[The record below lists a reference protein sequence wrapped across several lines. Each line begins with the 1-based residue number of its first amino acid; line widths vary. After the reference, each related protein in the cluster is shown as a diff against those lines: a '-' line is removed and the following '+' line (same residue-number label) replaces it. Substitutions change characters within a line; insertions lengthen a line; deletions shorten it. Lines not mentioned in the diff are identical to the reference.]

1 MHSCTPRIRAVAR
14 LRLLGLA
21 CCAAAVACALL
32 AWRPALDRAVLT
44 WTGDE
49 LVLVLGWALACAL
62 SAWLA
67 LVSTACAI
75 ALHRSDP
82 VAIAPLLAV
91 APAFVRRIVEA
102 ALVVSCVAGTA
113 PAAHAIG
120 SDPGAAPSPTVV
132 VHVRP
137 DGVFAATAIEEP
149 VVRGTAPAPPTSTR
163 PTPPPTTAART
174 ASTTTVPQRSAAPT
188 PPGPTAPPATAA
200 PIEPTPYRRATPAT
214 TARDAVGKTA
224 PQPTARTHVVQPG
237 DNLWT
242 IAHAAMVAARGDATT
257 ADVAPYWRAVID
269 ANRSSLRS
277 GDPNLIFPGEL
288 VALPP
293 HAGLP

>member
-1 MHSCTPRIRAVAR
+1 MHSCTPRIRGFAL
-14 LRLLGLA
+14 LRLVGIA
-21 CCAAAVACALL
+21 CGAAAVACALV
-32 AWRPALDRAVLT
+32 AWRPAPDGAVLT

-49 LVLVLGWALACAL
+49 VALVGGWALACAL

-75 ALHRSDP
+75 ALHRRDP

-91 APAFVRRIVEA
+91 APTFVRRIVEA
-102 ALVVSCVAGTA
+102 AFVVSCVAGTT

-120 SDPGAAPSPTVV
+120 DDPGVTPSPTVV

-137 DGVFAATAIEEP
+137 DGVFAAAAVDEP
-149 VVRGTAPAPPTSTR
+149 VVRGTLPAPPTSSRVT
-163 PTPPPTTAART
+163 TPPTTASRT
-174 ASTTTVPQRSAAPT
+174 IPTTTAPHRDAATAPAPPAPPT
-188 PPGPTAPPATAA
+188 PPATTAPPAPTRDTARTAA
-200 PIEPTPYRRATPAT
+200 S
-214 TARDAVGKTA
+214 
-224 PQPTARTHVVQPG
+224 QPTARTHVVRPG

-242 IAHAAMVAARGDATT
+242 IARITVGAARRDATT
-257 ADVAPYWRAVID
+257 ADVARYWRAVID

-293 HAGLP
+293 YAGLP